1 MEVGYAIYKNMTDLV
16 LHELLYLSE
25 MRAGEDLLW
34 DGQSHSLAKVYYRA
48 CALYHSLKSKKGAKV
63 Y

>member
-1 MEVGYAIYKNMTDLV
+1 M

-25 MRAGEDLLW
+25 MGANADLLW
-34 DGQSHSLAKVYYRA
+34 DGQSHSLAVYYRA
-48 CALYHSLKSKKGAKV
+48 CMLYHSLKSKKGDKV